1 MFTVTPLINA
11 QYLVTGSDIT
21 GQSGTVVL
29 ESEAWDFVKHMR
41 AHEVADAEFDA
52 AVEEFFAPIVDAAT
66 KRASALTRPGNQ
78 WATVTFG
85 EDVEGSRA
93 RTIELDTAGIIL
105 RILEETDGSALRWA
119 NGQLVAVA

>member
-1 MFTVTPLINA
+1 MFIVTPLINA
-11 QYLVTGSDIT
+11 QYLVTGTDIT

-29 ESEAWDFVKHMR
+29 ESEAWDFVKHLR
-41 AHEVADAEFDA
+41 AHEVADAEFDV
-52 AVEEFFAPIVDAAT
+52 AVEAFFAPIVDAAA
-66 KRASALTRPGNQ
+66 KARATVARPGNQ

-85 EDVEGSRA
+85 EDVEGSKA